1 MEGFLT
7 EMMERYTAGDYAGMA
22 QRITGHQP
30 WTLSVEAVILA
41 LFGAVAAGGLW
52 TDPGPS
58 FWLAWHGLAAG
69 AFLVLRWCRSRLA
82 TGVDGNDVLSASTL
96 SP

>member
-1 MEGFLT
+1 MERFLT

-22 QRITGHQP
+22 ECVTGHRP
-30 WTLSVEAVILA
+30 WILSIEAVL
-41 LFGAVAAGGLW
+41 LVLLGTVAVGGLW
-52 TDPGPS
+52 SDPGPS

-69 AFLVLRWCRSRLA
+69 TFLVLRWCRSRLA
-82 TGVDGNDVLSASTL
+82 AGVDGNDVLSASTL